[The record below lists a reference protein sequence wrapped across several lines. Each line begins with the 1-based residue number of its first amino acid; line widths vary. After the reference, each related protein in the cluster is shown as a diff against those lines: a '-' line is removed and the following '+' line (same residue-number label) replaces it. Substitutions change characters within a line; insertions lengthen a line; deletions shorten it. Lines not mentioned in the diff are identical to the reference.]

1 MLVQLS
7 TLSTILFSVVLT
19 SLGGFEPSTYGLE
32 GRCSIQL
39 SYRLIS
45 LTTPKTNCFR
55 KAGDGNRTH
64 VSSLEGWCSTIEL
77 HPRINCFLRFIL
89 YQNRSQSFQ
98 ALRKRVMG
106 IEPTYPAWKAGV
118 LPLNYTRISI
128 GVTGFEPAT
137 SWSQTRRSSQ
147 AEPHPV
153 FCFRVVISVTQIVLY
168 ISPLYMSTTFLNF
181 FQKNSSKY
189 LPYFGKPVKS
199 GFPDLLSS
207 YLYTVL
213 SSTSGCFPFSNFIT
227 M

>member
-1 MLVQLS
+1 MVANFSATILVYPFTRQMCSPLS
-7 TLSTILFSVVLT
+7 KFRYSTIVQADQKNKETPDFK
-19 SLGGFEPSTYGLE
+19 GFL
-32 GRCSIQL
+32 
-39 SYRLIS
+39 
-45 LTTPKTNCFR
+45 K
-55 KAGDGNRTH
+55 K
-64 VSSLEGWCSTIEL
+64 IE
-77 HPRINCFLRFIL
+77 
-89 YQNRSQSFQ
+89 
-98 ALRKRVMG
+98 RVMG

-118 LPLNYTRISI
+118 LPLNYTRISV

-189 LPYFGKPVKS
+189 LPHFGKPVKS

>member
-1 MLVQLS
+1 
-7 TLSTILFSVVLT
+7 
-19 SLGGFEPSTYGLE
+19 
-32 GRCSIQL
+32 
-39 SYRLIS
+39 
-45 LTTPKTNCFR
+45 
-55 KAGDGNRTH
+55 
-64 VSSLEGWCSTIEL
+64 
-77 HPRINCFLRFIL
+77 
-89 YQNRSQSFQ
+89 
-98 ALRKRVMG
+98 MG

-153 FCFRVVISVTQIVLY
+153 FCFCVVISVTQIVLY

-207 YLYTVL
+207 YLYYAWTCIL
-213 SSTSGCFPFSNFIT
+213 RQYGRGAFAGRSTPQRCGYCDVWAHTCAGTYNRR
-227 M
+227 

>member
-1 MLVQLS
+1 MKIVRHKLKKARKLNSWLLKSDRRGSNPRSRPWQ
-7 TLSTILFSVVLT
+7 
-19 SLGGFEPSTYGLE
+19 
-32 GRCSIQL
+32 GRAL
-39 SYRLIS
+39 P
-45 LTTPKTNCFR
+45 TTPLS
-55 KAGDGNRTH
+55 H
-64 VSSLEGWCSTIEL
+64 
-77 HPRINCFLRFIL
+77 
-89 YQNRSQSFQ
+89 
-98 ALRKRVMG
+98 KRVMG

-153 FCFRVVISVTQIVLY
+153 FCFCVVISVTQIVLY
-168 ISPLYMSTTFLNF
+168 ISPIYMSTTFLNF

>member
-1 MLVQLS
+1 
-7 TLSTILFSVVLT
+7 
-19 SLGGFEPSTYGLE
+19 
-32 GRCSIQL
+32 
-39 SYRLIS
+39 
-45 LTTPKTNCFR
+45 
-55 KAGDGNRTH
+55 
-64 VSSLEGWCSTIEL
+64 
-77 HPRINCFLRFIL
+77 
-89 YQNRSQSFQ
+89 
-98 ALRKRVMG
+98 MG

-153 FCFRVVISVTQIVLY
+153 FLFPRRYLRDTNSIIHKP
-168 ISPLYMSTTFLNF
+168 PLYVNNF
-181 FQKNSSKY
+181 FKLFSKNSSKR

>member
-1 MLVQLS
+1 M
-7 TLSTILFSVVLT
+7 TVLNVST

-32 GRCSIQL
+32 GRCSILL
-39 SYRLIS
+39 SYRLTF
-45 LTTPKTNCFR
+45 LT
-55 KAGDGNRTH
+55 
-64 VSSLEGWCSTIEL
+64 
-77 HPRINCFLRFIL
+77 L
-89 YQNRSQSFQ
+89 YG
-98 ALRKRVMG
+98 LRKRVMG

-153 FCFRVVISVTQIVLY
+153 FYFRVVISVTQIVLY

>member
-1 MLVQLS
+1 MKKAAISNCCFCDSGGIRTHDLRLRRPLLYPAELQTHFPLFEAS
-7 TLSTILFSVVLT
+7 HFSV
-19 SLGGFEPSTYGLE
+19 
-32 GRCSIQL
+32 
-39 SYRLIS
+39 
-45 LTTPKTNCFR
+45 
-55 KAGDGNRTH
+55 
-64 VSSLEGWCSTIEL
+64 
-77 HPRINCFLRFIL
+77 
-89 YQNRSQSFQ
+89 
-98 ALRKRVMG
+98 RKRVMG

-118 LPLNYTRISI
+118 LPLNYTREV

-153 FCFRVVISVTQIVLY
+153 FCFCVVISVTQIVLY

>member
-1 MLVQLS
+1 M
-7 TLSTILFSVVLT
+7 
-19 SLGGFEPSTYGLE
+19 GLE
-32 GRCSIQL
+32 PMISRTTIWRANQL
-39 SYRLIS
+39 HHTHHITYRTVFCPTKYHHIKFSGLNEPGGI
-45 LTTPKTNCFR
+45 
-55 KAGDGNRTH
+55 RTLDLRLRRPLLYPAELQTH
-64 VSSLEGWCSTIEL
+64 SSLNENL
-77 HPRINCFLRFIL
+77 
-89 YQNRSQSFQ
+89 SFSNE
-98 ALRKRVMG
+98 KRVMG

-153 FCFRVVISVTQIVLY
+153 FCFCVVISVTQIVLY
-168 ISPLYMSTTFLNF
+168 ISTLYMSTTFINF
-181 FQKNSSKY
+181 FQNFSSKY
-189 LPYFGKPVKS
+189 LPYIGKPDFT